1 MLWLAAARCQ
11 RPSSGRGWRPSTPG
25 PSSSVRRR
33 SPATLTGSRGQTHL
47 TVSWPLLLLV
57 SLDPYLLLLMSQSPT
72 FEFDDSCLY
81 HYVLRVNH
89 FLINIWNLLFCVS
102 SPGDATAPGL
112 DELASLLTTQG
123 LGKYTDVFL
132 RHEVDLQTFA
142 TLTDEELKEI
152 GIPTFGARKKL
163 LLLARETK
171 KKLELSWTDHNDY
184 SSIN

>member
-1 MLWLAAARCQ
+1 MYI
-11 RPSSGRGWRPSTPG
+11 
-25 PSSSVRRR
+25 
-33 SPATLTGSRGQTHL
+33 
-47 TVSWPLLLLV
+47 
-57 SLDPYLLLLMSQSPT
+57 SLCSEIKSCFAKYLLLLILS
-72 FEFDDSCLY
+72 
-81 HYVLRVNH
+81 RVSAGEAIA
-89 FLINIWNLLFCVS
+89 L
-102 SPGDATAPGL
+102 GL

-171 KKLELSWTDHNDY
+171 KKFELS
-184 SSIN
+184 

>member
-1 MLWLAAARCQ
+1 MLNICYWSCIL
-11 RPSSGRGWRPSTPG
+11 
-25 PSSSVRRR
+25 
-33 SPATLTGSRGQTHL
+33 SR
-47 TVSWPLLLLV
+47 VSAG
-57 SLDPYLLLLMSQSPT
+57 
-72 FEFDDSCLY
+72 EA
-81 HYVLRVNH
+81 
-89 FLINIWNLLFCVS
+89 I
-102 SPGDATAPGL
+102 APGL

-171 KKLELSWTDHNDY
+171 KKFELSWTDHNDY
-184 SSIN
+184 SSLN

>member
-1 MLWLAAARCQ
+1 MM
-11 RPSSGRGWRPSTPG
+11 ST
-25 PSSSVRRR
+25 
-33 SPATLTGSRGQTHL
+33 
-47 TVSWPLLLLV
+47 
-57 SLDPYLLLLMSQSPT
+57 SQN
-72 FEFDDSCLY
+72 FEFDDSCLSLCSEVKSCY
-81 HYVLRVNH
+81 AKYLLLTVYLIRVSAGEA
-89 FLINIWNLLFCVS
+89 I
-102 SPGDATAPGL
+102 APGL

-171 KKLELSWTDHNDY
+171 KKFELS
-184 SSIN
+184 